1 MQSLTNRKSSAAY
14 LGLLA
19 AFALILSYVE
29 TLIPFQVGIPGIK
42 IGLAN
47 LAVLLGLYLFG
58 WKEAVLLAVLKAFA
72 GGLLFGNLFMIVYS
86 LAGSIVSVFAM
97 ILMKKSKWF
106 HVPIV
111 SAAGGIM
118 HNVGQLLVAIFVVET
133 YSVVYYLPVLM
144 IAGTITGLVI
154 GVVASIVLPYIQK
167 VILKG
172 VPLK

>member
-1 MQSLTNRKSSAAY
+1 MQSLTERKSSAAY
-14 LGLLA
+14 LGLLT

-47 LAVLLGLYLFG
+47 LTVLLGLYLFG

-72 GGLLFGNLFMIVYS
+72 GGLLFGNLFMIAYS
-86 LAGSIVSVFAM
+86 LAGSMASVFTM
-97 ILMKKSKWF
+97 ILMKRSKWF

-118 HNVGQLLVAIFVVET
+118 HNVGQLLVAVFVVET
-133 YSVVYYLPVLM
+133 YSVAYYLPVLM

-154 GVVASIVLPYIQK
+154 GMAASLVLPYIQK
-167 VILKG
+167 IILKG

>member
-1 MQSLTNRKSSAAY
+1 
-14 LGLLA
+14 
-19 AFALILSYVE
+19 
-29 TLIPFQVGIPGIK
+29 
-42 IGLAN
+42 
-47 LAVLLGLYLFG
+47 
-58 WKEAVLLAVLKAFA
+58 
-72 GGLLFGNLFMIVYS
+72 
-86 LAGSIVSVFAM
+86 M